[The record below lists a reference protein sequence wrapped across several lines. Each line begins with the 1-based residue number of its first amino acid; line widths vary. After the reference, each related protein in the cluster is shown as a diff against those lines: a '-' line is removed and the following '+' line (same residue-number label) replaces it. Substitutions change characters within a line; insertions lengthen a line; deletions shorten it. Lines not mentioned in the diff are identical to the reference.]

1 MENEK
6 NDNDI
11 LLITVKEACR
21 ITNIGRNTM
30 LKLAKLKGFPALIF
44 KRKIL
49 IDKNE
54 LPNWI
59 RKNYGKW
66 NT

>member
-30 LKLAKLKGFPALIF
+30 LKLVKLKGFPALIF